1 MNRRTVGALLVL
13 VASAGFG
20 TLAIFAKV
28 AEAVGLNT
36 TTLLTFRFV
45 IGATLLWAGLAAT
58 GRARLLSGRDLRVA
72 LGLGLLYAAFSGFFF
87 WGLLFVPAG
96 VAGIAFYT
104 YPIYVY
110 VISVTVLEERISG
123 RKLAALAATLLGV
136 GLVVGGGPAD
146 VDLFGVALVLT
157 AALGYA
163 GYITGNRAALGSID
177 ADVLAATALAATT
190 ISVLAFGLVSRRL
203 AVPSGVD
210 QWFVVVGIAVVGT
223 ALPIFLYVSGL
234 DRIEA
239 SSASVISTSEPVVTV
254 LLGAV
259 LLGEVLTLGV
269 VAGGALVLIG
279 VLLVQTDD
287 GEGVRAPQ

>member
-1 MNRRTVGALLVL
+1 MNRRTVGALLIL

-20 TLAIFAKV
+20 TLAIFAKI
-28 AEAVGLNT
+28 AEAAGINT

-45 IGATLLWAGLAAT
+45 IGATLLWAGLTAT
-58 GRARLLSGRDLRVA
+58 GRARLLAGRDLRVA

-110 VISVTVLEERISG
+110 VISVTVLDERISG

-177 ADVLAATALAATT
+177 ADVLSATALAATT
-190 ISVLAFGLVSRRL
+190 LSVLAFGLVSRRL
-203 AVPSGVD
+203 AVPSGAD
-210 QWFVVVGIAVVGT
+210 QWLVVVGIAVVGT